1 MNRIGTGRIRF
12 ISCNVTFTYISSL
25 PRTKGFFI
33 IECQPCIPFQFR
45 HIRDLL
51 HIRVIIYM
59 LLLPRTRT
67 SPTEITGKCSL
78 EISEAKHHFT
88 SKLCSQRENVTFVL
102 RCPYPL
108 VTIFGKPQNL
118 IVNMHQI
125 TGCFCIQCHPG
136 GQIILITDG
145 CVIRIAVF
153 GFHIGIST
161 GTPIKIVHTGKTV
174 II

>member
-1 MNRIGTGRIRF
+1 
-12 ISCNVTFTYISSL
+12 
-25 PRTKGFFI
+25 
-33 IECQPCIPFQFR
+33 
-45 HIRDLL
+45 
-51 HIRVIIYM
+51 M

-108 VTIFGKPQNL
+108 VTIFGKPQNP

-125 TGCFCIQCHPG
+125 TGCFCIQCHPR
-136 GQIILITDG
+136 GQIILITDS
-145 CVIRIAVF
+145 CIVRIAVF
-153 GFHIGIST
+153 GFHIWIST

-174 II
+174 VIRHATLYVESLIKKVSGKTSRPGRHIPAIILFEHILPM